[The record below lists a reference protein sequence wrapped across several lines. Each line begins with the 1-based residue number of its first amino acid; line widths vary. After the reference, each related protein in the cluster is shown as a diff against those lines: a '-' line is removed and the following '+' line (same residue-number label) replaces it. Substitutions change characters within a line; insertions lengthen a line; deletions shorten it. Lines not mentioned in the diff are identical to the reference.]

1 MNRSCEQ
8 LNKLKG
14 ERFELNPKVLLS
26 TFLFI
31 GVFYVC
37 NINNVIYTIFING
50 SSMHVES
57 NCIINVISNVI
68 SKYGPNSDTRIILI
82 I

>member
-1 MNRSCEQ
+1 MNRSSEQ

-14 ERFELNPKVLLS
+14 ERFVLNPKVLLS

-37 NINNVIYTIFING
+37 NINNAIYTIFING
-50 SSMHVES
+50 PSMYVGF
-57 NCIINVISNVI
+57 NCIREVI
-68 SKYGPNSDTRIILI
+68 SKYDPNDDTRIILMI
-82 I
+82 